1 MIAAPRRPTV
11 RSTRRLAAVLGLVAL
26 VLGCT
31 PAPPS
36 QTGGALRSGA
46 AKSVCTATA
55 EGFAPDRGLGGT
67 GGPIAI
73 ATRGIGGIGAP
84 TQLADRGIGGTGA
97 PVRLADRGI
106 GGTGA
111 PIGVKGTITGFA
123 SVCVNGLEIGYDA
136 AARVDID
143 GIYLPVTELRVGQVV
158 SLLADNGRGVM
169 MATDIMMRHAVSGP
183 IDDVDNGG
191 INLVVAGQ
199 TVLLGVASPGADQL
213 RPGQWLE
220 VSGLRDPAGY
230 IVAARA
236 DLREPGQV
244 VITGLV
250 AGRLGALRIGGARL
264 RGSLP
269 DSVINTSI
277 SVSGDYADGVL
288 TVHHIVAAERP
299 PAQAGV
305 IYVEAFAKATQ
316 TADGTPAL
324 QIGDDIT
331 AVIAPGFGAV
341 PGGSTLLVV
350 ALQQS
355 ASGGLTAL
363 AQYDGHSDSGTS
375 PVATPALALAPHAT
389 TTTAIATSTTAS
401 TTAGARAAGTPASA
415 KAVATGSSKAASTGA
430 TATGTSAASKGGTNN
445 ATGANSGSGAAGK
458 GGSAGSSS
466 GGASSGGASGSGSG
480 SGGHGSGA
488 SGAGATGGGGGS
500 SSGGHGAAAPATK

>member
-1 MIAAPRRPTV
+1 MIATPT
-11 RSTRRLAAVLGLVAL
+11 RSTIRPARRLSAAMALVAVVAM

-31 PAPPS
+31 PPPS
-36 QTGGALRSGA
+36 QTRVTAASGV
-46 AKSVCTATA
+46 AKAVCTATT

-67 GGPIAI
+67 GRPGAV
-73 ATRGIGGIGAP
+73 ATRGIGGTGAP

-111 PIGVKGTITGFA
+111 PVGVKGTVTGFA
-123 SVCVNGLEIGYDA
+123 SVCVNGLEIGYDPA
-136 AARVDID
+136 ASVNVDGVNLPAR
-143 GIYLPVTELRVGQVV
+143 ELRVGQVV
-158 SLLADNGRGVM
+158 SLRADSGPGAM
-169 MATDIMMRHAVSGP
+169 MATEIMVRHAVSGP

-199 TVLLGVASPGADQL
+199 TVLLGVGSPGAERL

-236 DLREPGQV
+236 DLREAGQV

-250 AGRLGALRIGGARL
+250 AGRPGALRIGGARL

-269 DSVINTSI
+269 DSVIKTSI

-288 TVHHIVAAERP
+288 TVHRIIDADRP
-299 PAQAGV
+299 PARAGV

-331 AVIAPGFGAV
+331 AAMAPGFGVV

-355 ASGGLTAL
+355 ASGGLTAI
-363 AQYDGHSDSGTS
+363 AQYDGHSDSGTT
-375 PVATPALALAPHAT
+375 PAATPALALAPHAT
-389 TTTAIATSTTAS
+389 TITAIATSTTAS
-401 TTAGARAAGTPASA
+401 ATAGARAVGTPASA
-415 KAVATGSSKAASTGA
+415 KAVATGSSKAASTST

-445 ATGANSGSGAAGK
+445 ATGASSGTGAAGK
-458 GGSAGSSS
+458 GGSGGSSS
-466 GGASSGGASGSGSG
+466 GGASSGGSSGSGSGSG

-488 SGAGATGGGGGS
+488 SG
-500 SSGGHGAAAPATK
+500 SGGHGGAAAPATK